1 MFWGEKSSTK
11 NRMCLVAQSCPTL
24 CDPMDSSPPG
34 SSVYGIIQA
43 RILEWVAMPS
53 SRESSQPRNR
63 TQVRSPTFQVDSLVT
78 INSFMGNQ
86 QGPTTQHMEL
96 CSGICGSL
104 DGSGVWGRMD
114 TCVCMTES
122 LCCSCETIKT
132 LFVNLLLVLSHVSHV

>member
-1 MFWGEKSSTK
+1 
-11 NRMCLVAQSCPTL
+11 MCFVTQSCPTL
-24 CDPMDSSPPG
+24 CDPMDCSPPG

-53 SRESSQPRNR
+53 SRESSQPRNQ

-78 INSFMGNQ
+78 INSFMDNQ
-86 QGPTTQHMEL
+86 QGLTTQHMEL
-96 CSGICGSL
+96 CSVISGSL
-104 DGSGVWGRMD
+104 DGRGVWGRMD

-132 LFVNLLLVLSHVSHV
+132 LFVNLLLVLSHVSHVRLCVTL

>member
-1 MFWGEKSSTK
+1 
-11 NRMCLVAQSCPTL
+11 MCLVAQSCPTL

-78 INSFMGNQ
+78 INSFMDNQ

-104 DGSGVWGRMD
+104 DGRGVWGRMD
-114 TCVCMTES
+114 TCVCMAG
-122 LCCSCETIKT
+122 
-132 LFVNLLLVLSHVSHV
+132 FLSVHLELSQHC

>member
-1 MFWGEKSSTK
+1 
-11 NRMCLVAQSCPTL
+11 MCLVAQSCPTL

-78 INSFMGNQ
+78 INSFMDNQ

-104 DGSGVWGRMD
+104 DGRGVWGGMD

-122 LCCSCETIKT
+122 LHCSPETFTMLLIGYTPTYTHK
-132 LFVNLLLVLSHVSHV
+132 LFVR